1 LTSRIDELTADIAR
15 RLRPVMPDLS
25 EGEFTQFVLHMAELQ
40 DRYETRARRD
50 FFDRR
55 PSAP

>member
-1 LTSRIDELTADIAR
+1 MDQLTEDIAR

-25 EGEFTQFVLHMAELQ
+25 EGEFTEFVVQMAALQ
-40 DRYETRARRD
+40 DRYETRAKRD

-55 PSAP
+55 TSGP